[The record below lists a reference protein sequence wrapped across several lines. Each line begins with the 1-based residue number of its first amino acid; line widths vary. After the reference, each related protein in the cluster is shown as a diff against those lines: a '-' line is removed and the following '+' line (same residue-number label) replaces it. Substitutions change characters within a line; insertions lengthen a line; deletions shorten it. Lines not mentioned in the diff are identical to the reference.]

1 MQQDETDKY
10 LNSKHGFST
19 INELGKYHFHVCNY
33 VNGLYAAA
41 SIWQISP
48 VATVSLICNIQVI

>member
-1 MQQDETDKY
+1 MLQDETGKY

-19 INELGKYHFHVCNY
+19 INNLGKYRFHVFNF
-33 VNGLYAAA
+33 VNGLYSA

-48 VATVSLICNIQVI
+48 VATVSLICNIEVI